1 MLFAVWTENRATEEA
16 ERISVRTSS
25 IRSLSLHELS
35 RTNTTNITPVPP
47 PETEIRPQSADSD
60 MPVGD
65 DALKDRKT
73 VKFDVVDE
81 ERSIESSGWDD
92 GRPPVFKSTFWE
104 VCCIL
109 SIVCGQLT
117 NVSLPTRSL
126 GRLADG

>member
-35 RTNTTNITPVPP
+35 RTNTTNITPIPP
-47 PETEIRPQSADSD
+47 LPATEIRPQSADSD
-60 MPVGD
+60 VAVGD
-65 DALKDRKT
+65 EALKDRKV
-73 VKFDVVDE
+73 VKFDVADE
-81 ERSIESSGWDD
+81 ERIIEAGGWDD

-104 VCCIL
+104 VCCVV

-117 NVSLPTRSL
+117 NVSTPTRS
-126 GRLADG
+126 